1 MNVVQAYTSL
11 SILKKRL
18 IIKRSERMKNNLLIY
33 KDEKSM
39 NIQPTTEYMKSI
51 PRRPSNKIYCP
62 TCNRILC
69 PVTDKCIC
77 GQIIEWR

>member
-1 MNVVQAYTSL
+1 MNVVQVYTSL

-39 NIQPTTEYMKSI
+39 NIQPTTAYMKSI
-51 PRRPSNKIYCP
+51 ARRPSNKIYCP
-62 TCNRILC
+62 TCNRIIY
-69 PVTDKCIC
+69 PATEKCIC

>member
-1 MNVVQAYTSL
+1 MN
-11 SILKKRL
+11 
-18 IIKRSERMKNNLLIY
+18 NNLFIY

-39 NIQPTTEYMKSI
+39 NIQPTAEYMKNI

-62 TCNRILC
+62 TCDRILS
-69 PVTDKCIC
+69 PATYKCIC